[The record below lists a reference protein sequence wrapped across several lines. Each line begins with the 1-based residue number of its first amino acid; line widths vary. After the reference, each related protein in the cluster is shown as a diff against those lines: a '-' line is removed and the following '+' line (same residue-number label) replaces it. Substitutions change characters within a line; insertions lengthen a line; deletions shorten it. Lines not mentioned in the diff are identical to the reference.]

1 MCGMRIS
8 FPKVLKSE
16 RPDVNEKRSN
26 LLKLQGTTVIHNLL
40 HCYYYYLLDEFLLCL
55 EKSLLTASMR
65 SKVVS
70 FMTTCDR
77 DSIYSNDDVIS
88 CVFLFLE
95 SSQTL
100 KKEAI
105 ITDTVMG
112 KVDTVSQQHLYTTL
126 HLLLGNESSRWHV
139 TVM

>member
-1 MCGMRIS
+1 MYMYSMSPFPLLFYCFSLCFYCVES
-8 FPKVLKSE
+8 FTHLFFFSSLP
-16 RPDVNEKRSN
+16 
-26 LLKLQGTTVIHNLL
+26 T
-40 HCYYYYLLDEFLLCL
+40 FLF
-55 EKSLLTASMR
+55 SLSLSLPFSPSLPLAASMR

-70 FMTTCDR
+70 LMATGDR

-100 KKEAI
+100 KKEAN

-112 KVDTVSQQHLYTTL
+112 EVDTVSQQHLPLST
-126 HLLLGNESSRWHV
+126 SC
-139 TVM
+139 

>member
-1 MCGMRIS
+1 MYMYSMSPFPLLFYCFSLSLYCVES
-8 FPKVLKSE
+8 FTHLFFFSSLP
-16 RPDVNEKRSN
+16 
-26 LLKLQGTTVIHNLL
+26 T
-40 HCYYYYLLDEFLLCL
+40 FLFSFL
-55 EKSLLTASMR
+55 SLSPSLPFSLSLPLTASMR

-70 FMTTCDR
+70 LMTTGDQ

-100 KKEAI
+100 KKEAN

-112 KVDTVSQQHLYTTL
+112 EVDTVSQQHLPLST
-126 HLLLGNESSRWHV
+126 SC
-139 TVM
+139 

>member
-1 MCGMRIS
+1 M
-8 FPKVLKSE
+8 
-16 RPDVNEKRSN
+16 
-26 LLKLQGTTVIHNLL
+26 
-40 HCYYYYLLDEFLLCL
+40 

-70 FMTTCDR
+70 LTMTGDR

-100 KKEAI
+100 KKEAN
-105 ITDTVMG
+105 ITDTVM
-112 KVDTVSQQHLYTTL
+112 
-126 HLLLGNESSRWHV
+126 
-139 TVM
+139 

>member
-1 MCGMRIS
+1 M
-8 FPKVLKSE
+8 
-16 RPDVNEKRSN
+16 
-26 LLKLQGTTVIHNLL
+26 
-40 HCYYYYLLDEFLLCL
+40 

-70 FMTTCDR
+70 LTTTCDR

-100 KKEAI
+100 KKEAN
-105 ITDTVMG
+105 ITDTVMVE
-112 KVDTVSQQHLYTTL
+112 VDTVSQQHLPLST
-126 HLLLGNESSRWHV
+126 SC
-139 TVM
+139 

>member
-1 MCGMRIS
+1 M
-8 FPKVLKSE
+8 
-16 RPDVNEKRSN
+16 
-26 LLKLQGTTVIHNLL
+26 
-40 HCYYYYLLDEFLLCL
+40 

-70 FMTTCDR
+70 LTTTGDR

-100 KKEAI
+100 KKEAN

-112 KVDTVSQQHLYTTL
+112 EVDAVSQQHLPLST
-126 HLLLGNESSRWHV
+126 SC
-139 TVM
+139 